1 MSGYSTLVDVYEW
14 LIPEEKLDP
23 AGATAAVSDVVAALP
38 AGARVL
44 DCACGTGQL
53 AVGLAQLGLI
63 VEATD
68 ASLGM
73 VRRTQTLAEAHGVS
87 VSARAVAWADLN
99 SHLPGSTFDM
109 VFCVG
114 NSLGHAEG
122 AKARVEALEAMAR
135 RLKPGGRLVLTS
147 RNWELVRAKGTRMDV
162 WGQVVRREAVDGVVI
177 YNWQI
182 SDSWQDEHHLEIGIA
197 QVFADGSVV
206 THAERLS
213 IWPFAYDQL
222 LSEMD
227 AAGLSVTLSD
237 FDPAADG
244 YRVVALR
251 ASPER

>member
-177 YNWQI
+177 YNWQMK
-182 SDSWQDEHHLEIGIA
+182 DSWEEEHHLEVAVA
-197 QVFADGSVV
+197 QLSSDGAV
-206 THAERLS
+206 TTVAERLS
-213 IWPFAYDQL
+213 IWPFSYKRLAEELESAD
-222 LSEMD
+222 LSI
-227 AAGLSVTLSD
+227 LSSD
-237 FDPAADG
+237 FDADADG
-244 YRVVALR
+244 YRLVAQR
-251 ASPER
+251 PIV